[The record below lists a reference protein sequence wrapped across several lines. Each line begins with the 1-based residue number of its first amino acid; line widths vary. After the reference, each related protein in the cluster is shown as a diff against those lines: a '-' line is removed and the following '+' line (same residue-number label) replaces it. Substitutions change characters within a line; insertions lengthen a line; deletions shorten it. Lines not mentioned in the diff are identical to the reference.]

1 VSFATRP
8 VLFALLRQLAL
19 AAPRDVPRAAL
30 IEGAFG
36 FARESAPLR
45 VRLRVEIG
53 RLRRLISMLGGVQ
66 ATDRGYVLEPRAPR
80 VCVLLPPFDDESS
93 QLCAL
98 IADGAAWSSSAAAIA
113 LGTSQRSVQRALGKL
128 AQAGKL
134 RSVGRGRSR
143 RWLAPPLT
151 PLASVLLFRAPSRA
165 RE

>member
-1 VSFATRP
+1 